1 MKEIIKRILVK
12 LTSSKFLVAVWSMVM
27 VSFLVFSNT
36 AKENVALTTLLAST
50 PIAYCGLNVVQKH
63 SEKNE

>member
-1 MKEIIKRILVK
+1 M
-12 LTSSKFLVAVWSMVM
+12 TSSKFLVAVWSMVM

-50 PIAYCGLNVVQKH
+50 PIAYCGLNVVQKR